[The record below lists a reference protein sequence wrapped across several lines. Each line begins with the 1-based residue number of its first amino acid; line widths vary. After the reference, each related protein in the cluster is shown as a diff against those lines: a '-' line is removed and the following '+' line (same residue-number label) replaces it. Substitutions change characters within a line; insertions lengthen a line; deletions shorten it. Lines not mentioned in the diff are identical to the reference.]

1 MTVIV
6 DDGDHDDG
14 DDEGDVVGGV
24 GGVGGRVQ
32 PVSNYLLAGPQSN
45 NRQPDFSP
53 ILLRKTTH
61 YYF

>member
-1 MTVIV
+1 MIA
-6 DDGDHDDG
+6 DDG
-14 DDEGDVVGGV
+14 DDGGDDDGDVVGGV

-45 NRQPDFSP
+45 NRQPNFSL

>member
-1 MTVIV
+1 MVIV
-6 DDGDHDDG
+6 DDGGDSG
-14 DDEGDVVGGV
+14 DDEGV

-45 NRQPDFSP
+45 NRQPNFSP

>member
-6 DDGDHDDG
+6 DDGDNSG
-14 DDEGDVVGGV
+14 DDDGDVVGGV

-45 NRQPDFSP
+45 NRQPNFSP

-61 YYF
+61 YYV

>member
-1 MTVIV
+1 MIV
-6 DDGDHDDG
+6 DDGDDSG
-14 DDEGDVVGGV
+14 DDDGDVVGGV

-45 NRQPDFSP
+45 NRQPHIFL

-61 YYF
+61 YSF